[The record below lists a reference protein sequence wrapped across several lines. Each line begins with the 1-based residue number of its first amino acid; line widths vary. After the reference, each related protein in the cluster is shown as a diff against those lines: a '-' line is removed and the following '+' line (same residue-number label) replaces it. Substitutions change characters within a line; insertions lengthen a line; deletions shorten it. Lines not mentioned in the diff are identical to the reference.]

1 MKKRPYP
8 VVDLT
13 GGININ
19 RDPLLIQDKESPNAT
34 CVRIEDGIIK
44 KDMGWRAIGLPLLGT
59 PMMIDTFYKSD
70 GIYRVLCFTTTSA
83 YRWDSTLLEWID
95 ITCGVELS
103 DCESAWTA
111 SANVTCTNDTALY
124 KKGSKS
130 VKNALAAGFTT
141 GLASYIDF
149 ASKDLTS
156 YTQIHLWVYSSV
168 NLTAGQA
175 QFLMDDTS
183 ACASPIE
190 TIDLPA
196 IVANTWTRVSLAIA
210 VPASCGAI
218 ASIGLKMTADVGAAN
233 IYLDDI
239 RAVLEST
246 GDISDSYSG
255 TTFMDTYIVTNYK
268 DVMKKYDAA
277 PDYLEVLGGSPPKA
291 KSITTFMNRLVCCF
305 TNETGT
311 DHPFKVRWSDPGT
324 IETWTASNYLEASD
338 NSEWCVAL
346 KNIGGKC
353 ALFKEMSI
361 WDLQYIGGTVV
372 FQLTMRINQVGT
384 MAPSAIANLRETLL
398 FFGYDG
404 IYNYDQTQVQ
414 CISDNIYP
422 SLFRTGTKTINLA
435 AVRSFC
441 GMYTEELHEYWISLC
456 EYGNTYP
463 SLLYKFS
470 METKSFVKR
479 VNLPITCM
487 GYMERTAAM
496 ATWATATELWS
507 TYPSAWAQ
515 QNLPPN
521 AATILVGYNTGQIY
535 EDDRSTTTNDAFVF
549 ETKDFMFGHACRV
562 VECRVACRYGGY
574 TIYYSTDGGVTW
586 ITGTSFAYA
595 TDWVEHVYYINIT
608 TQRIRFKIYTT
619 EGAIEI
625 RWIEPW
631 VLERTRSKL
640 LTTA

>member
-8 VVDLT
+8 ITDMT
-13 GGININ
+13 GGINTN
-19 RDPLLIQDKESPNAT
+19 RDPILLQDKESPNAV

-44 KDMGWRAIGLPLLGT
+44 KDMGWTALGLPLLGT

-70 GIYRVLCFTTTSA
+70 GVYRVLCFTTTSA
-83 YRWDSTLLEWID
+83 YRWDTTLLEWVD
-95 ITCGVELS
+95 ITYGAEVC
-103 DCESAWTA
+103 DCETAWTA
-111 SANVTCTNDTALY
+111 SANVTSTAATDAY

-130 VKNALAAGFTT
+130 AKHAIAAGFTT
-141 GLASYIDF
+141 GLASYFNF
-149 ASKDLTS
+149 AGKDLTGWD
-156 YTQIHLWVYSSV
+156 QIHLWVKSSIA
-168 NLTAGQA
+168 LDAGDIQ
-175 QFLMDDTS
+175 LLLDDTN

-190 TIDLPA
+190 TIDFPA
-196 IVANTWTRVSLAIA
+196 LVADTWTRVSLTIA

-218 ASIGLKMTADVGAAN
+218 ASVGLNIAVDKGACT

-246 GDISDSYSG
+246 GDIADSYSG
-255 TTFMDTYIVTNYK
+255 TAFMDTYIVTNYK
-268 DVMKKYDAA
+268 DVMKKYDGTT
-277 PDYLEVLGGSPPKA
+277 DIMQILGGTPPKA

-305 TNETGT
+305 TNETAV

-346 KNIGGKC
+346 RTIGAKC

-384 MAPSAIANLRETLL
+384 MAPSTIANLRETLL

-422 SLFRTGTKTINLA
+422 SLFRTGTKTVNLA

-441 GMYTEELHEYWISLC
+441 GMYTEELHEYWVSLC
-456 EYGNTYP
+456 ELGNTYP

-470 METKSFVKR
+470 LESKSFVKR
-479 VNLPITCM
+479 VNLPITCI
-487 GYMERTAAM
+487 GYMERTADM
-496 ATWATATELWS
+496 PKWSTTSDLWS
-507 TYPSAWAQ
+507 TSISSWASRS
-515 QNLPPN
+515 LPPN

-535 EDDRSTTTNDAFVF
+535 EDDRSTTTTEEFVF

-562 VECRVACRYGGY
+562 VECRVKARYGGY
-574 TIYYSTDGGVTW
+574 TLYYSTDGGATW
-586 ITGTSFAYA
+586 IAGTTFGFVV
-595 TDWVEHVYYINIT
+595 DWVEHVYYINIT
-608 TQRIRFKIYTT
+608 TQQIRFKVSTT
-619 EGAIEI
+619 EPNIEI

-631 VLERTRSKL
+631 VLSRERSKL
-640 LTTA
+640 LITT